1 MLQSLQCE
9 EGYDPRPPVAS
20 THIVIPLIT
29 TLDTRD
35 AELVSRLVKNGDG
48 DANTSW
54 LVYTQI
60 FAFACSPGKCHALQ

>member
-48 DANTSW
+48 DANTS
-54 LVYTQI
+54 
-60 FAFACSPGKCHALQ
+60 